1 MLTLVTE
8 GKKRYLPLL
17 LLGDEQESMIDRY
30 LEEGALYIWKEGEE
44 TAGVCVV
51 TDQGNGVL
59 ELKNIA
65 VDPRFQR
72 RGIGRAMIEALAKR
86 SRGSPFHPGLLPT
99 LRLYLFPPGEG
110 FFPAIRPPHCGRRG
124 AAKGYGV
131 LSANIRTIKN
141 GGTFSRLRRCA
152 LFQWVF
158 SDVLRSRVRRRCDLP
173 RGHGRGGRSEHW
185 GQRPAVPA
193 ESPPLP
199 GRRCR

>member
-8 GKKRYLPLL
+8 EKKRYLPLL

-86 SRGSPFHPGLLPT
+86 YRGSYRVLLAGTGEAPST
-99 LRLYLFPPGEG
+99 LG
-110 FFPAIRPPHCGRRG
+110 FYQHCGFTYSHRV
-124 AAKGYGV
+124 KDFFLQYDHPIVEEGV
-131 LSANIRTIKN
+131 QLKDMV
-141 GGTFSRLRRCA
+141 F
-152 LFQWVF
+152 FQRK
-158 SDVLRSRVRRRCDLP
+158 LEP
-173 RGHGRGGRSEHW
+173 
-185 GQRPAVPA
+185 
-193 ESPPLP
+193 
-199 GRRCR
+199 

>member
-86 SRGSPFHPGLLPT
+86 YRGSYRVLLAGTGEAPST
-99 LRLYLFPPGEG
+99 LG
-110 FFPAIRPPHCGRRG
+110 FYQHCGFTYSHRV
-124 AAKGYGV
+124 KDFFLQYDHPIVEEGV
-131 LSANIRTIKN
+131 QLKDMV
-141 GGTFSRLRRCA
+141 F
-152 LFQWVF
+152 FQRK
-158 SDVLRSRVRRRCDLP
+158 LEP
-173 RGHGRGGRSEHW
+173 
-185 GQRPAVPA
+185 
-193 ESPPLP
+193 
-199 GRRCR
+199 

>member
-8 GKKRYLPLL
+8 EKKRYLPLL

-65 VDPRFQR
+65 VAPRFQR

-86 SRGSPFHPGLLPT
+86 YRGSYRVLLAGTGEAPST
-99 LRLYLFPPGEG
+99 LG
-110 FFPAIRPPHCGRRG
+110 FYQHCGFTYSHRV
-124 AAKGYGV
+124 KDFFLQYDHPIVEEGV
-131 LSANIRTIKN
+131 QLKDMV
-141 GGTFSRLRRCA
+141 F
-152 LFQWVF
+152 FQRK
-158 SDVLRSRVRRRCDLP
+158 LEP
-173 RGHGRGGRSEHW
+173 
-185 GQRPAVPA
+185 
-193 ESPPLP
+193 
-199 GRRCR
+199 

>member
-86 SRGSPFHPGLLPT
+86 HRGSYRVLLAGTGEAPST
-99 LRLYLFPPGEG
+99 LG
-110 FFPAIRPPHCGRRG
+110 FYQHCGFTYSHRV
-124 AAKGYGV
+124 KDFFLQYDHHIVEEGV
-131 LSANIRTIKN
+131 QLKDMVYFQRT
-141 GGTFSRLRRCA
+141 LE
-152 LFQWVF
+152 
-158 SDVLRSRVRRRCDLP
+158 P
-173 RGHGRGGRSEHW
+173 
-185 GQRPAVPA
+185 
-193 ESPPLP
+193 
-199 GRRCR
+199 

>member
-8 GKKRYLPLL
+8 EKKRYLPLL

-86 SRGSPFHPGLLPT
+86 YRGSYRVLLAGTGEAPST
-99 LRLYLFPPGEG
+99 LG
-110 FFPAIRPPHCGRRG
+110 FYQHCGFTYSHRV
-124 AAKGYGV
+124 KDFFLQYDHPIVEEGV
-131 LSANIRTIKN
+131 QLKDMVCFQRT
-141 GGTFSRLRRCA
+141 LE
-152 LFQWVF
+152 
-158 SDVLRSRVRRRCDLP
+158 P
-173 RGHGRGGRSEHW
+173 
-185 GQRPAVPA
+185 
-193 ESPPLP
+193 
-199 GRRCR
+199 